1 MQVELMPIR
10 SRVNVLLAQ
19 HNLERAQA
27 GEKPVSVRALAKAT
41 GIAHSSLVN
50 LVNGKVSRIDF
61 ETLDRL
67 MKYFGTTDM
76 NDVLGR
82 EESDDDA

>member
-10 SRVNVLLAQ
+10 PRVNVLLAQ

-50 LVNGKVSRIDF
+50 LVNGKVARIDF

-82 EESDDDA
+82 EEGAADA